1 MTVKEALKTMQ
12 EGTNMLPSLVVAQR
26 VLMQEIVNPAKL
38 PTWKRS
44 RNLYEEPCIGSAF
57 EKTGRRFTALY
68 MGGYFIDL
76 DDLYDK
82 LPKEDQLEDE
92 E

>member
-44 RNLYEEPCIGSAF
+44 RNHYEEPCIGSAF

-76 DDLYDK
+76 DDLFDK
-82 LPKEDQLEDE
+82 LPKEQNL
-92 E
+92 